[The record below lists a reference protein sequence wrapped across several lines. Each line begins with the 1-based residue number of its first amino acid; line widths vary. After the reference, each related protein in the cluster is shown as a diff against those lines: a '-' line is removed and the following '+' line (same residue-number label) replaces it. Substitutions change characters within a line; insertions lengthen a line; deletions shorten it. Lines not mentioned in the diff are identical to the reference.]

1 MSAVYQAGSVVRLAY
16 GRTGLDLRLP
26 VPATVIRPRHAPPL
40 ADAEA
45 SLRDA
50 MRRPLTGPPLR
61 NLVPSGARAGI
72 SVCDVTRPFPS
83 SLVLP
88 VLLDE
93 IPGATVTVFIAT
105 GTHRASTAGELV
117 RMLGAPTLGRVEVVQ
132 HDAFA
137 LADHREVCSIGASGQ
152 PALIDRRFLDQDV
165 RITLGFIE
173 PHFFAGFSGG
183 PKMVAPGLASID
195 TVLELHSAARIAH
208 PAATFGILDGNPV
221 HEAIEQVA
229 NAVDIAFAL
238 DVSLDAD
245 KQITGV
251 FAGRPWEAHH
261 TGCEAVRATSM
272 VLVDEP
278 FDIVVTT
285 NSGYPLDLN
294 LYQTVKGICAAD
306 GIVRPGG
313 TILVASECSDGLPDH
328 GRYRALLASH
338 PGPAEYLRAL
348 ESGEVRTHDQW
359 QVQKQALVLERV
371 RVMVHASGLD
381 SDAVRAA
388 WFEPVEDL
396 AEALGRLI
404 DEYGPGCRV
413 AVLPEGPQTIAYL
426 A

>member
-1 MSAVYQAGSVVRLAY
+1 MRSQAPQSLFSSRP
-16 GRTGLDLRLP
+16 GRIGQ
-26 VPATVIRPRHAPPL
+26 A
-40 ADAEA
+40 
-45 SLRDA
+45 
-50 MRRPLTGPPLR
+50 RRRSSCGC
-61 NLVPSGARAGI
+61 SG
-72 SVCDVTRPFPS
+72 
-83 SLVLP
+83 
-88 VLLDE
+88 
-93 IPGATVTVFIAT
+93 
-105 GTHRASTAGELV
+105 
-117 RMLGAPTLGRVEVVQ
+117 PTLGRVEVVQ

-137 LADHREVCSIGASGQ
+137 LADHREVCTIGASGQ

-183 PKMVAPGLASID
+183 PKMVAPGLAGID

-245 KQITGV
+245 NRITGV
-251 FAGRPWEAHH
+251 FAGRPWEAHRA
-261 TGCEAVRATSM
+261 GCEVVRATSM
-272 VLVDEP
+272 VPVGEP

-348 ESGEVRTHDQW
+348 ASGEVRTHDQW
-359 QVQKQALVLERV
+359 QVQKQALVLERA
-371 RVMVHASGLD
+371 RVMVHTSGLD
-381 SDAVRAA
+381 SDAIRAA

-396 AEALGRLI
+396 AAALGRLI

>member
-1 MSAVYQAGSVVRLAY
+1 MRATSPTGSVVRLAY

-40 ADAEA
+40 ADARG

-50 MRRPLTGPPLR
+50 LQKPRSGPALR
-61 NLVPSGARAGI
+61 ELVPAGARVGI

-93 IPGATVTVFIAT
+93 IPDAAVTVFIAT
-105 GTHRASTAGELV
+105 GTHRASSAQEIAQ
-117 RMLGAPTLGRVEVVQ
+117 MLGASTLGRVDLVQ

-137 LADHREVCSIGASGQ
+137 VEDHREVCTIGASSQ
-152 PALIDRRFLDQDV
+152 AALIDRRFLDQDV

-195 TVLELHSAARIAH
+195 TVLELHSAARIAD
-208 PAATFGILDGNPV
+208 PRATFGILDGNPV

-229 NAVDIAFAL
+229 SAVDIAFAL
-238 DVSLDAD
+238 DVTLDAE
-245 KQITGV
+245 KRITGV
-251 FAGRPWEAHH
+251 FAGPPWEAHRE
-261 TGCEAVRATSM
+261 GCEAVRATSM
-272 VLVDEP
+272 VPVEEP

-306 GIVRPGG
+306 GILRPGG

-328 GRYRALLASH
+328 GQYGSLLAAH
-338 PGPAEYLRAL
+338 GGPTEYLRAL

-359 QVQKQALVLERV
+359 QVQKQALVLQRS

-381 SDAVRAA
+381 GASLRAA
-388 WFEPVEDL
+388 WFEPVTDL
-396 AEALGRLI
+396 AATLQRLAE
-404 DEYGPGCRV
+404 DQGPGCRV